1 MHIVLSIDFEL
12 RWGVQERLGYD
23 MLAYRRN
30 LEGVR
35 DAVPAMLEVLHAR
48 RAKAT
53 WAIVGAIACEGWDE
67 LETRAPVAPCY
78 TTLPN
83 LDRSVLRQ
91 LDPKGRLHFAPDLVE
106 SVRAT
111 PGQEL
116 GSHTFGH
123 VFLREAGFT
132 EQDAEA
138 DAAAMAAL
146 FRARWG
152 TAPSSFVFPRN
163 QVAHLP
169 ALRRAGISAFRINP
183 SAWYWDAT
191 ASHEQTRSAR
201 ALRLLD
207 AFAPLGRRTYRVGLE
222 GSQRSSHFVRFNLPR
237 LAWRAHLRRI
247 ARDARAAGDGE
258 TVHLWWHPHN
268 LGAEPRQGSQRLAEL
283 LDSLRDVAPGS
294 RFATMAEL
302 APAREQAF

>member
-1 MHIVLSIDFEL
+1 VTDIVLSIDFEL
-12 RWGVQERLGYD
+12 RWGVQERLGYSVD
-23 MLAYRRN
+23 TYRRN
-30 LEGVR
+30 LEGVV
-35 DAVPAMLEVLHAR
+35 DAVPAMLEVLR
-48 RAKAT
+48 GWQAKAT
-53 WAIVGAIACEGWDE
+53 WAIVGAIACEGWEE
-67 LETRAPVAPCY
+67 LEARAPAAPRY

-83 LDRSVLRQ
+83 LDRAVLRR
-91 LDPKGRLHFAPDLVE
+91 LDPTGRLHFAPALVA
-106 SVRAT
+106 SVRGT

-138 DAAAMAAL
+138 DAAAMSAL

-152 TAPSSFVFPRN
+152 AAPSSFVFPRN

-169 ALRRAGISAFRINP
+169 VLRRAGIKAFRTNP

-191 ASHEQTRSAR
+191 ASHQQTRGSR

-207 AFAPLGRRTYRVGLE
+207 AFAPLGRRTYRVGSE
-222 GSQRSSHFVRFNLPR
+222 GAQRSSHFVRFNLPG

-247 ARDARAAGDGE
+247 AHDAARAETGE
-258 TVHLWWHPHN
+258 IVHLWWHPHN
-268 LGAEPRQGSQRLAEL
+268 LGAEPRKGAQRLAEL
-283 LDSLRDVAPGS
+283 LDTVSDAVRSS
-294 RFATMAEL
+294 RFLTMGEL
-302 APAREQAF
+302 AA